1 MKKIFMTCLVFV
13 LVACMC
19 VTAFAED
26 TNGAFDESPS
36 RNPAP
41 ELIGANNGCDNC
53 AAQLVITAYADRD
66 ELSEEARK
74 AIEDAYTAIVGAKE
88 LALLNAKLKELAE
101 AKGVSPESLV
111 VSDLFDISYVTTDGH
126 TAHGH
131 YEITLKTKTL
141 KNFVTLLHYYEGEWL
156 IVDGA
161 TTSSAAGYDYLTFS
175 ESKFSP
181 FAIVVST
188 EDVKAETAPE
198 GDKDED
204 KDDEEKPNAG
214 LIIGI
219 TVPAAL
225 VVGGA
230 GWFFASYYKKQKGG
244 APVEEEKSSSKK
256 K

>member
-1 MKKIFMTCLVFV
+1 
-13 LVACMC
+13 
-19 VTAFAED
+19 
-26 TNGAFDESPS
+26 
-36 RNPAP
+36 
-41 ELIGANNGCDNC
+41 LIGANNGCDNC

-219 TVPAAL
+219 TVPAVL

-230 GWFFASYYKKQKGG
+230 GWFFASYYKKQKDG